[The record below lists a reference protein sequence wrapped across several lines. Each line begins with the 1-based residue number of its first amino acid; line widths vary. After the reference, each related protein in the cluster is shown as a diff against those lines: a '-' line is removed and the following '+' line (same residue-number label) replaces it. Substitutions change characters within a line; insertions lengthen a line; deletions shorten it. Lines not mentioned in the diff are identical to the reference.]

1 MSNETTTR
9 NPKDVFSVYQQNV
22 DKLFNGIRQSVPQY
36 HQSITNV
43 QQEYLQAYE
52 NVVDSTI
59 TLQKEYVK
67 KAGIATNIPEAT
79 LKVIHD
85 TTEEFVKAASIQN
98 QVALATIDATQQN
111 IKTFNDNA
119 KSFADLNR
127 NILQSWISA
136 FTTRITSGKFFSFF
150 FFLNL
155 FYDLLASHCPSSGNT
170 VFCDNELAIIPT
182 CPVGYILNVLS
193 LLPTA

>member
-1 MSNETTTR
+1 MSKNETTQTKS
-9 NPKDVFSVYQQNV
+9 KDVFSVCQENV
-22 DKLFNGIRQSVPQY
+22 DKIFNGIKQSVPQY

-59 TLQKEYVK
+59 TLQKEYVQ
-67 KAGIATNIPEAT
+67 KAGIAANIPEAT

-98 QVALATIDATQQN
+98 QVTLATIDATQQN

-119 KSFADLNR
+119 KSFADLNK

-136 FTTRITSGKFFSFF
+136 FSTKT
-150 FFLNL
+150 N
-155 FYDLLASHCPSSGNT
+155 
-170 VFCDNELAIIPT
+170 
-182 CPVGYILNVLS
+182 
-193 LLPTA
+193 

>member
-1 MSNETTTR
+1 MSKNEQTPET
-9 NPKDVFSVYQQNV
+9 KDMFSVYQENV
-22 DKLFNGIRQSVPQY
+22 DKIFSGIRHSVPQY

-52 NVVDSTI
+52 NIVDSTI
-59 TLQKEYVK
+59 TLQKEYAK
-67 KAGIATNIPEAT
+67 KAGVTTNIPQTT

-98 QVALATIDATQQN
+98 QITLATIDATQQN

-136 FTTRITSGKFFSFF
+136 FTTK
-150 FFLNL
+150 N
-155 FYDLLASHCPSSGNT
+155 N
-170 VFCDNELAIIPT
+170 
-182 CPVGYILNVLS
+182 
-193 LLPTA
+193 

>member
-1 MSNETTTR
+1 MSKNETTQE
-9 NPKDVFSVYQQNV
+9 NPTDVFSVYQENV
-22 DKLFNGIRQSVPQY
+22 DKLFTGIKQSVPQY

-98 QVALATIDATQQN
+98 QVTLATIDATQQN

-127 NILQSWISA
+127 NILQSWISV
-136 FTTRITSGKFFSFF
+136 FTTK
-150 FFLNL
+150 N
-155 FYDLLASHCPSSGNT
+155 N
-170 VFCDNELAIIPT
+170 
-182 CPVGYILNVLS
+182 
-193 LLPTA
+193 

>member
-1 MSNETTTR
+1 MSKNETTQG
-9 NPKDVFSVYQQNV
+9 NSKDLFSVYQENV
-22 DKLFNGIRQSVPQY
+22 DKLFTGIKQSVPQY

-67 KAGIATNIPEAT
+67 KAGIAANIPEAT

-85 TTEEFVKAASIQN
+85 TTEEFVKAASINN

-136 FTTRITSGKFFSFF
+136 FTTK
-150 FFLNL
+150 N
-155 FYDLLASHCPSSGNT
+155 Y
-170 VFCDNELAIIPT
+170 
-182 CPVGYILNVLS
+182 
-193 LLPTA
+193 

>member
-1 MSNETTTR
+1 MSKNETTT
-9 NPKDVFSVYQQNV
+9 NPKDVFSVCQENV
-22 DKLFNGIRQSVPQY
+22 DKLFTGIRQSVPQY

-59 TLQKEYVK
+59 TLQKDYVR
-67 KAGIATNIPEAT
+67 KAGIAANVPQAT

-98 QVALATIDATQQN
+98 QVTLATNDATQQN

-136 FTTRITSGKFFSFF
+136 FTK
-150 FFLNL
+150 N
-155 FYDLLASHCPSSGNT
+155 N
-170 VFCDNELAIIPT
+170 
-182 CPVGYILNVLS
+182 
-193 LLPTA
+193 

>member
-1 MSNETTTR
+1 MSNETTTK
-9 NPKDVFSVYQQNV
+9 NSKDIFSVYQQNV
-22 DKLFNGIRQSVPQY
+22 DKLFSGIKQSVPQY

-52 NVVDSTI
+52 NIVDSTI
-59 TLQKEYVK
+59 TLQREYAK

-79 LKVIHD
+79 LKVIRD
-85 TTEEFVKAASIQN
+85 TTEEFVKSASIQN

-136 FTTRITSGKFFSFF
+136 FTTK
-150 FFLNL
+150 N
-155 FYDLLASHCPSSGNT
+155 N
-170 VFCDNELAIIPT
+170 
-182 CPVGYILNVLS
+182 
-193 LLPTA
+193 

>member
-1 MSNETTTR
+1 MSKNETTR
-9 NPKDVFSVYQQNV
+9 NSKDVFSVCQENA
-22 DKLFNGIRQSVPQY
+22 DKLFNGIKQSVPRY

-52 NVVDSTI
+52 NVIDSTI

-67 KAGIATNIPEAT
+67 NTGITSNIPETT

-85 TTEEFVKAASIQN
+85 TTEEFVKATSIQN
-98 QVALATIDATQQN
+98 QITLATIDATQQN

-119 KSFADLNR
+119 KSFADLNK

-136 FTTRITSGKFFSFF
+136 FTPK
-150 FFLNL
+150 N
-155 FYDLLASHCPSSGNT
+155 
-170 VFCDNELAIIPT
+170 
-182 CPVGYILNVLS
+182 
-193 LLPTA
+193 

>member
-1 MSNETTTR
+1 MSNETTTK
-9 NPKDVFSVYQQNV
+9 NSKDVFSVYQQNV
-22 DKLFNGIRQSVPQY
+22 DKLFSGIKQSVPQY

-52 NVVDSTI
+52 NIVDSTI
-59 TLQKEYVK
+59 TLQKEYAR

-136 FTTRITSGKFFSFF
+136 FTTK
-150 FFLNL
+150 N
-155 FYDLLASHCPSSGNT
+155 N
-170 VFCDNELAIIPT
+170 
-182 CPVGYILNVLS
+182 
-193 LLPTA
+193 

>member
-1 MSNETTTR
+1 MSKNETTQTKS
-9 NPKDVFSVYQQNV
+9 KDVFSVYQENV
-22 DKLFNGIRQSVPQY
+22 DKLFNGIKQSVPQY

-59 TLQKEYVK
+59 ALQKQYVQ
-67 KAGIATNIPEAT
+67 KAGIAANIPEAT

-85 TTEEFVKAASIQN
+85 TTEEFVKVTSIQN
-98 QVALATIDATQQN
+98 QVTLATIDATQQN

-127 NILQSWISA
+127 NILQSWISV
-136 FTTRITSGKFFSFF
+136 FTTKT
-150 FFLNL
+150 N
-155 FYDLLASHCPSSGNT
+155 
-170 VFCDNELAIIPT
+170 
-182 CPVGYILNVLS
+182 
-193 LLPTA
+193 

>member
-1 MSNETTTR
+1 MSKNETTQT
-9 NPKDVFSVYQQNV
+9 KSQDLFSVYQENV
-22 DKLFNGIRQSVPQY
+22 DKIFNGIKQSVPQY

-59 TLQKEYVK
+59 SLQKEYVK
-67 KAGIATNIPEAT
+67 KAGIAANLPEAS

-85 TTEEFVKAASIQN
+85 ATEEFVKVASIQN
-98 QVALATIDATQQN
+98 QVTLATIDATQQN

-119 KSFADLNR
+119 KSFANLNR

-136 FTTRITSGKFFSFF
+136 FTAKT
-150 FFLNL
+150 N
-155 FYDLLASHCPSSGNT
+155 
-170 VFCDNELAIIPT
+170 
-182 CPVGYILNVLS
+182 
-193 LLPTA
+193 

>member
-1 MSNETTTR
+1 MSKNETTQTKS
-9 NPKDVFSVYQQNV
+9 KDVFSVYQENV
-22 DKLFNGIRQSVPQY
+22 DKLFNGVKQSVPQY

-59 TLQKEYVK
+59 ALQKEYVQ
-67 KAGIATNIPEAT
+67 KAGIAANIPEAT

-98 QVALATIDATQQN
+98 QVTLATIDATQQN

-119 KSFADLNR
+119 KSFADLNK
-127 NILQSWISA
+127 NIIQSWISA
-136 FTTRITSGKFFSFF
+136 FTTKT
-150 FFLNL
+150 N
-155 FYDLLASHCPSSGNT
+155 
-170 VFCDNELAIIPT
+170 
-182 CPVGYILNVLS
+182 
-193 LLPTA
+193 

>member
-1 MSNETTTR
+1 MSKNETTQG
-9 NPKDVFSVYQQNV
+9 NSKDIFSVYQENV

-52 NVVDSTI
+52 NVVDSVI
-59 TLQKEYVK
+59 TLQKDYVK

-85 TTEEFVKAASIQN
+85 TTEEFVKASSIQN

-127 NILQSWISA
+127 NILQSWISTFA
-136 FTTRITSGKFFSFF
+136 TK
-150 FFLNL
+150 N
-155 FYDLLASHCPSSGNT
+155 N
-170 VFCDNELAIIPT
+170 
-182 CPVGYILNVLS
+182 
-193 LLPTA
+193 